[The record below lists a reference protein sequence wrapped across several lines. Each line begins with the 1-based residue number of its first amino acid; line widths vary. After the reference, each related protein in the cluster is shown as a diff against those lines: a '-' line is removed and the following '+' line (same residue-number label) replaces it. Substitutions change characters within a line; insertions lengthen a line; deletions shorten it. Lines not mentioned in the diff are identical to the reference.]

1 MISISIISRV
11 TSKRLFKGGWSHFI
25 SKQARDAWWERLLA
39 HNQSPPSFS
48 DWIFPHHF
56 FFFQN
61 VAKTRVS
68 RPWWPLDGG
77 SKNWRIN
84 ALEGIDNEEAAA
96 DWFKTDESGYL
107 I

>member
-1 MISISIISRV
+1 MMGAATGPQSV
-11 TSKRLFKGGWSHFI
+11 ATFLLGLNFPTSFF
-25 SKQARDAWWERLLA
+25 
-39 HNQSPPSFS
+39 F
-48 DWIFPHHF
+48 FF

-61 VAKTRVS
+61 IAKTRVS

-84 ALEGIDNEEAAA
+84 SLEGIDNEEAAA
-96 DWFKTDESGYL
+96 DWFKTDESGCL